1 MPDYLLKVRQD
12 PFTLGVASGEPEPD
26 SVVLWTRLTSAP
38 GTPLEVSWQLSTD
51 PAGSRIIREGVADAL
66 PEWGHSVHVEVDGL
80 APSTEYFFRFR
91 HGRHLSLTGRTRTAP
106 HPVAV
111 EPLKLAVTS
120 GDALP
125 EPADLVLRLGEH
137 RPAAAGSLEEH
148 RHRAVSLLTPAQQL
162 ARASAPQVSTWGP
175 GELSGEWVAACR
187 AYYEHQ
193 PLRPAS
199 RPDGGRM
206 PIYRS
211 LRWGRLLALRLVDTQ
226 QYRQTG
232 SLLGAGQERWLAGEL
247 ARRRPLWD
255 VIAGHG
261 SVAELTGERL
271 GLLWGRARVAAPVV
285 LRGGPGPA
293 GSRQVAGA
301 PELATGVAGALCCE
315 VDEQRWQA
323 RFPGP
328 GGPGN
333 LAFPRQCVATGLSEE
348 SPSSA
353 W

>member
-1 MPDYLLKVRQD
+1 MRQD
-12 PFTLGVASGEPEPD
+12 PFTLGVASGDPEPD
-26 SVVLWTRLTSAP
+26 SVVLWTRLTGAP
-38 GTPLEVSWQLSTD
+38 DLPLTVHWQLSAD
-51 PAGSRIIREGVADAL
+51 PAGTRVVRAGETDAL

-80 APSTEYFFRFR
+80 EPSTEYFFRFR

-106 HPVAV
+106 HPVAL
-111 EPLKLAVTS
+111 EPLRLAVTS

-125 EPADLVLRLGEH
+125 QPADLVLRLGEH
-137 RPAAAGSLEEH
+137 RPSGGDPRE
-148 RHRAVSLLTPAQQL
+148 RAMSLLTPAAQL
-162 ARASAPQVSTWGP
+162 ARASAPQVSVWGP
-175 GELSGEWVAACR
+175 GELAGEWVAACR

-193 PLRPAS
+193 PLRAAS

-247 ARRRPLWD
+247 GRRRPLWD
-255 VIAGHG
+255 VVAGHG
-261 SVAELTGERL
+261 SAAELTGERL
-271 GLLWGRARVAAPVV
+271 GALWRRARVDAPLV

-293 GSRQVAGA
+293 GTRRVAGA
-301 PELATGVAGALCCE
+301 PELAPGGAGSVLCQ
-315 VDEQRWQA
+315 VDELVWRA
-323 RFPGP
+323 EFPGP

-333 LAFPRQCVATGLSEE
+333 LAFPRQCAATALSEG

>member
-1 MPDYLLKVRQD
+1 MRQD
-12 PFTLGVASGEPEPD
+12 PFTLGVASGDPEPD
-26 SVVLWTRLTSAP
+26 SVVLWTRLTGVP
-38 GTPLEVSWQLSTD
+38 ELPLSVPWQLSAD
-51 PAGSRIIREGVADAL
+51 PAGARVLREGVADAL
-66 PEWGHSVHVEVDGL
+66 PEWGHSVHVEVEDL
-80 APSTEYFFRFR
+80 EPSTEYYFRFR
-91 HGRHLSLTGRTRTAP
+91 HGRHLSLTGRTRTTP
-106 HPVAV
+106 HPVAL
-111 EPLKLAVTS
+111 EPLRLAVTS

-125 EPADLVLRLGEH
+125 SAADLVLCLGEH
-137 RPAAAGSLEEH
+137 RPSGSAREQRE
-148 RHRAVSLLTPAQQL
+148 RAMARLTPAAQL

-193 PLRPAS
+193 PLRAAS

-232 SLLGAGQERWLAGEL
+232 SLLGTGQERWLAGEL
-247 ARRRPLWD
+247 GRRRPLWD
-255 VIAGHG
+255 VVAGHG

-271 GLLWGRARVAAPVV
+271 GALWRRARVESPLV

-293 GSRQVAGA
+293 GTRQLAGA
-301 PELATGVAGALCCE
+301 PELAAGVAGSLLCE
-315 VDEQRWQA
+315 IDERLWRA

-333 LAFPRQCVATGLSEE
+333 LAFPRQCEATALSEG

-353 W
+353 